1 MIESLKQTVTYQ
13 YTILKYF
20 STSIEQVSTPNMNP
34 QKETCS
40 HAASI
45 NGSIILCTLGGE
57 YARRLQALS
66 IALSC

>member
-20 STSIEQVSTPNMNP
+20 STSIEQGSTPNMNP
-34 QKETCS
+34 HKETCS

-45 NGSIILCTLGGE
+45 NRSIILCTLGGE
-57 YARRLQALS
+57 YARRLQV
-66 IALSC
+66 